1 MSAEASSQAAAT
13 AENPV
18 SGKESRRKRRRETL
32 VEVVEVLVLAIVAVA
47 TSCSGYVAAR
57 DYRTAFD
64 AWLKTDP
71 RTNPAMAM
79 LALPRV

>member
-1 MSAEASSQAAAT
+1 VNRRPRRDASLCACHHPA
-13 AENPV
+13 
-18 SGKESRRKRRRETL
+18 KRRWETL

-47 TSCSGYVAAR
+47 TSCSGCVAAR

-71 RTNPAMAM
+71 FTNPAMAM
-79 LALPRV
+79 PALPRA